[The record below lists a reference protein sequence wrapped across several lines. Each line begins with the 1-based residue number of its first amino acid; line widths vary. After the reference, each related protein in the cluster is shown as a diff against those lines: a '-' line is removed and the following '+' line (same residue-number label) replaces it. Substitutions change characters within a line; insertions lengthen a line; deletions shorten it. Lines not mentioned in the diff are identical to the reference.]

1 MSVVLAI
8 RQIILN
14 RTPAGSAI
22 TPISAMPLQNTQQEA
37 SLLMREGR
45 FLQGMIAVTQ
55 GGEGVTVMERLFSTE
70 ASIICSPA
78 HR

>member
-1 MSVVLAI
+1 
-8 RQIILN
+8 
-14 RTPAGSAI
+14 
-22 TPISAMPLQNTQQEA
+22 
-37 SLLMREGR
+37 MREGR